1 MDIREVIIP
10 PKILEK
16 LEWKH
21 HVKEHE
27 VREVLAGNP
36 NFRWSEK
43 GNVKGEDVYL
53 AFGQTDSGR
62 YLTVAFVYKR
72 NHDAICI
79 SARSMDRKERRHY
92 GKTKR
97 TRRNS

>member
-36 NFRWSEK
+36 NFQWAEK
-43 GNVKGEDVYL
+43 GAKIL
-53 AFGQTDSGR
+53 W
-62 YLTVAFVYKR
+62 
-72 NHDAICI
+72 
-79 SARSMDRKERRHY
+79 
-92 GKTKR
+92 
-97 TRRNS
+97 